1 MHGGA
6 HSSSAFALPPRIT
19 QPPAIDLSNL
29 TKDDL
34 LQLNDVEK
42 DAAILRLSKTVRGM
56 EERRGHRID
65 KAEFAKWEAEIAEQK
80 QAATAADARAVGAE
94 ANAKALESVNRDQR
108 AEIMRLREQ
117 ILLLTGQA
125 PGGGDEAGTPAFA
138 DVRPQS
144 QQERP
149 IQRSPMP
156 RPPRP
161 ASTPMD

>member
-1 MHGGA
+1 MRANVGA
-6 HSSSAFALPPRIT
+6 PPDVLVDIVALARMIPDFVDVDDGAFALPPRIT

-80 QAATAADARAVGAE
+80 QAATAADARAVGA
-94 ANAKALESVNRDQR
+94 
-108 AEIMRLREQ
+108 
-117 ILLLTGQA
+117 
-125 PGGGDEAGTPAFA
+125 GGTRTAGARGDERARRAP
-138 DVRPQS
+138 S
-144 QQERP
+144 
-149 IQRSPMP
+149 
-156 RPPRP
+156 
-161 ASTPMD
+161 

>member
-80 QAATAADARAVGAE
+80 QATTAADARAVGAE

-108 AEIMRLREQ
+108 AEIMRLKR
-117 ILLLTGQA
+117 LLA
-125 PGGGDEAGTPAFA
+125 RMEDEAEAPN
-138 DVRPQS
+138 
-144 QQERP
+144 E
-149 IQRSPMP
+149 
-156 RPPRP
+156 
-161 ASTPMD
+161 ASHAAGHASV